1 MDRTTWLF
9 FGIVAILVILAILA
23 LRKMPPSR
31 DALILLL
38 AVAAASAAGFLWI
51 EYTIPGVWPP
61 WIGLPA
67 EGHH

>member
-1 MDRTTWLF
+1 MTAWIMDLTAWLL
-9 FGIVAILVILAILA
+9 FGIVALLVILAILA

-51 EYTIPGVWPP
+51 DYTIPGLCHP
-61 WIGLPA
+61 G
-67 EGHH
+67 

>member
-1 MDRTTWLF
+1 MDRTTWLL
-9 FGIVAILVILAILA
+9 FGIVAILAILAILA

-38 AVAAASAAGFLWI
+38 AVAAASAAGLWI
-51 EYTIPGVWPP
+51 EYTIPGLWPP